1 MKAFLW
7 RTGSVPV
14 HAPVHP
20 DSPKFSL
27 SRRNSVSGIFSGE
40 NHNVI
45 SPRISLHLE
54 INRHRDTPIRLTS
67 SETDLMGSETE
78 LFGMLTKLSGSGSL
92 CYPAMMPEEEQ
103 HFLGSD
109 LHGCGSTTLN
119 DAGFWPDSRIPLK
132 KLGFTGDGFG
142 KGKKYGGGN
151 GGNDDDWRS
160 DLIKMG
166 DYYKEMLKSN
176 PSDSLLLRN
185 YGKFLHEVEGDRE
198 RAEEYYARA
207 ILASPGDG
215 EVLSLYGKLIWDS
228 HRDGERAQAYFD
240 QAVSASPN
248 DCMVLGS
255 YAHFMWEAEEDDEEV
270 NGCAEASPALV
281 AAL

>member
-92 CYPAMMPEEEQ
+92 SYPAMMPEEEQ

-151 GGNDDDWRS
+151 GGNDGDWRS
-160 DLIKMG
+160 DLIKMDLRVKYG
-166 DYYKEMLKSN
+166 ALSLK
-176 PSDSLLLRN
+176 
-185 YGKFLHEVEGDRE
+185 VEGDRE